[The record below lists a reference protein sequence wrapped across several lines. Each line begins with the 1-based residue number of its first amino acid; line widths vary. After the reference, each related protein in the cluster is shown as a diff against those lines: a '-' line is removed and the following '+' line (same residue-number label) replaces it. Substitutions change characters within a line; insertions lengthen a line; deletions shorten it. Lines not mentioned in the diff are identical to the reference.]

1 MTSWGLKIHQL
12 NGTQCLK
19 FIEKSMT
26 NAQNRQ
32 SVSVSRYANALFQ
45 LAKEAKVI
53 DTVSNDLISLEVS
66 VNSDVEILK
75 FIQNPSIKK
84 SLKVQF
90 FNTVS
95 QKLELSKLT
104 ENFIGLII
112 KKNRVHYILE
122 MIRAFNDL
130 LSELKGIKS
139 ANITSAYK
147 LSDEEVSKIKM
158 KLKDKFNSDFNI
170 NLLTDSSLIGGLKIQ
185 VGSQMI
191 DSSIKNQLNLLKAKM
206 KEVA

>member
-53 DTVSNDLISLEVS
+53 DTVSNDLTSLEVTIK
-66 VNSDVEILK
+66 SDVEILK

>member
-1 MTSWGLKIHQL
+1 VTSWGLKIHQL

-19 FIEKSMT
+19 FSEKSMT

-53 DTVSNDLISLEVS
+53 DTVSNDLTSLEVTI
-66 VNSDVEILK
+66 NSDVEILK

-158 KLKDKFNSDFNI
+158 KLKVKFNSDFNI

-185 VGSQMI
+185 VESQMI

>member
-1 MTSWGLKIHQL
+1 MTSWDLKIHQL
-12 NGTQCLK
+12 NGTQCLQ
-19 FIEKSMT
+19 FNEKSMT

-32 SVSVSRYANALFQ
+32 TVSVSRYANALFQ
-45 LAKEAKVI
+45 LSKEAKVI
-53 DTVSNDLISLEVS
+53 DTVSNDLKSLEVCI
-66 VNSDVEILK
+66 NSDVEILK

-84 SLKVQF
+84 NLKVQF

-122 MIRAFNDL
+122 MISAFNNL

-139 ANITSAYK
+139 ANITSAHK

-158 KLKDKFNSDFNI
+158 KLKEKFNSEFNI
-170 NLLTDSSLIGGLKIQ
+170 NLLTDTSLIGGLKIQ

>member
-53 DTVSNDLISLEVS
+53 DTVSNDLTSLEVTI
-66 VNSDVEILK
+66 NSDVEILK

-104 ENFIGLII
+104 ENFIGLVI

>member
-53 DTVSNDLISLEVS
+53 DTVSNDLTSLEVS
-66 VNSDVEILK
+66 INSDVEILK

-112 KKNRVHYILE
+112 TKNRVHYILE

>member
-53 DTVSNDLISLEVS
+53 DTVSNDLTSLEVTI
-66 VNSDVEILK
+66 NSDFEILK

-84 SLKVQF
+84 TLKVQF

-112 KKNRVHYILE
+112 TKNRVHYILE

>member
-53 DTVSNDLISLEVS
+53 DTVSNDLTSLEVTI
-66 VNSDVEILK
+66 NSDVEILK

>member
-1 MTSWGLKIHQL
+1 
-12 NGTQCLK
+12 
-19 FIEKSMT
+19 MT

-32 SVSVSRYANALFQ
+32 IVSVSRYANALFQ
-45 LAKEAKVI
+45 LAKEAKVL
-53 DTVSNDLISLEVS
+53 DTVSNDLTSLEVS
-66 VNSDVEILK
+66 INSDVEILK
-75 FIQNPSIKK
+75 FIKNPSIKK
-84 SLKVQF
+84 NMKINF

-112 KKNRVHYILE
+112 TKNRVHYILE
-122 MIRAFNDL
+122 MISAFNAL
-130 LSELKGIKS
+130 SSELKGIKS
-139 ANITSAYK
+139 ATITSSK
-147 LSDEEVSKIKM
+147 ILSDDEISKIKM
-158 KLKDKFNSDFNI
+158 KLKDKFNSEFNI
-170 NLLTDSSLIGGLKIQ
+170 SLLTDSSLIGGLKIQ

>member
-19 FIEKSMT
+19 FSEKSMT

-32 SVSVSRYANALFQ
+32 SLSVSRYANALFQ

-53 DTVSNDLISLEVS
+53 DTVSNDLTSLEVTI
-66 VNSDVEILK
+66 NSDVEILK

-139 ANITSAYK
+139 ANIISAYK

>member
-19 FIEKSMT
+19 FSEKSMT

-53 DTVSNDLISLEVS
+53 DTVSNDLTSLEVTI
-66 VNSDVEILK
+66 NSDVEILK

>member
-53 DTVSNDLISLEVS
+53 DTVSNDLTSLEVTI
-66 VNSDVEILK
+66 NSDVEILK

-158 KLKDKFNSDFNI
+158 KLKDKFNTDFNI

>member
-53 DTVSNDLISLEVS
+53 DTVSNDLTSLEVTI
-66 VNSDVEILK
+66 NSDVEILK

-170 NLLTDSSLIGGLKIQ
+170 NLLKDSSLIGGLKIQ

>member
-53 DTVSNDLISLEVS
+53 DTVSNDLTSLEVTI
-66 VNSDVEILK
+66 NSDVEILK

-191 DSSIKNQLNLLKAKM
+191 DTSIKNQLNLLKAKM

>member
-19 FIEKSMT
+19 FSEKSMT

-53 DTVSNDLISLEVS
+53 DTVSNDLTSLEVTI
-66 VNSDVEILK
+66 NSDVEILK

-139 ANITSAYK
+139 ANIISAYK

>member
-1 MTSWGLKIHQL
+1 MTSWDLKIHQL

-53 DTVSNDLISLEVS
+53 DTVSNDLTSLEVTI
-66 VNSDVEILK
+66 NSDVEILK

-170 NLLTDSSLIGGLKIQ
+170 NLLKDSSLIGGLKIQ

>member
-19 FIEKSMT
+19 FSEKSMT

-53 DTVSNDLISLEVS
+53 DTVSNDLTSLEVTI
-66 VNSDVEILK
+66 NSDVEILK

-130 LSELKGIKS
+130 LLELKGIKS

>member
-53 DTVSNDLISLEVS
+53 DTVSNDLTSLEVTI
-66 VNSDVEILK
+66 NSDVEILK

-139 ANITSAYK
+139 ANITSAYI

-191 DSSIKNQLNLLKAKM
+191 DTSIKNQLNLLKAKM

>member
-32 SVSVSRYANALFQ
+32 NVSASRYANALFQ

-53 DTVSNDLISLEVS
+53 DTVSNDLTRLEVS
-66 VNSDVEILK
+66 INSDVEILK

-112 KKNRVHYILE
+112 TKNRVHYILE

-191 DSSIKNQLNLLKAKM
+191 DSSIKNQLNLLKVKM

>member
-1 MTSWGLKIHQL
+1 MTSWDLKIHQL
-12 NGTQCLK
+12 NGTQCLQ
-19 FIEKSMT
+19 FNEKSMT

-32 SVSVSRYANALFQ
+32 TVSVSRYANALFQ
-45 LAKEAKVI
+45 LSKEAKVI
-53 DTVSNDLISLEVS
+53 DTVSNDLKSLEVCI
-66 VNSDVEILK
+66 NSDVEILK

-122 MIRAFNDL
+122 MISAFNNL

-139 ANITSAYK
+139 ANITSAYE

-158 KLKDKFNSDFNI
+158 KLKDKFNSDFKI

>member
-19 FIEKSMT
+19 FNEKSMT

-32 SVSVSRYANALFQ
+32 SISVSRYANALFQ

-53 DTVSNDLISLEVS
+53 DTVSNDLTILEATI
-66 VNSDVEILK
+66 NSDFEILK

-112 KKNRVHYILE
+112 TKNRVHYILE

-170 NLLTDSSLIGGLKIQ
+170 NLLTDLSLIGGLKIQ

>member
-53 DTVSNDLISLEVS
+53 DTVSNDLTSLEVTI
-66 VNSDVEILK
+66 NSDVEILK

-158 KLKDKFNSDFNI
+158 KLKVKFNSDFNI

-185 VGSQMI
+185 VESQMI

>member
-1 MTSWGLKIHQL
+1 MTLRDLKIHQL

-19 FIEKSMT
+19 FNKKSMT

-32 SVSVSRYANALFQ
+32 IVSVNRYANALFQ
-45 LAKEAKVI
+45 LAKEAKVL
-53 DTVSNDLISLEVS
+53 DTVSNDLLSLEIS
-66 VNSDVEILK
+66 INSDIEILK

-84 SLKVQF
+84 NIKVKF
-90 FNTVS
+90 FDS
-95 QKLELSKLT
+95 ISKKLELSKLT
-104 ENFIGLII
+104 ENFVGLII
-112 KKNRVHYILE
+112 VKNRVHYILD
-122 MIRAFNDL
+122 MIKSFNNL

-139 ANITSAYK
+139 ATITSAYK
-147 LSDEEVSKIKM
+147 LSENEILKIKT
-158 KLKDKFNSDFNI
+158 KLKDKFNSEFNI
-170 NLLTDSSLIGGLKIQ
+170 SLLTDPSLVGGLKIQ

>member
-19 FIEKSMT
+19 FSEKSMT

-53 DTVSNDLISLEVS
+53 DTVSNDLTSLEVTI
-66 VNSDVEILK
+66 NSDVEILK

-122 MIRAFNDL
+122 MIRAFNNL

-147 LSDEEVSKIKM
+147 LSDDEVSNIKM

>member
-19 FIEKSMT
+19 FSEKSMT

-53 DTVSNDLISLEVS
+53 DTVSNDLTSLEVTI
-66 VNSDVEILK
+66 NSDVEILK

-147 LSDEEVSKIKM
+147 LSDEKVSKIKM

-170 NLLTDSSLIGGLKIQ
+170 NLLKDSSLIGGLKIQ

>member
-53 DTVSNDLISLEVS
+53 DTVSNDLTSLEVTI
-66 VNSDVEILK
+66 NSDVEILK

-158 KLKDKFNSDFNI
+158 KMKDKFNSDFNI

>member
-1 MTSWGLKIHQL
+1 VTSWGLKIHQL

-19 FIEKSMT
+19 FSEKSMT

-53 DTVSNDLISLEVS
+53 DTVSNDLTSLEVTI
-66 VNSDVEILK
+66 NSDVEILK

-147 LSDEEVSKIKM
+147 LSDEEVSKIKI

>member
-19 FIEKSMT
+19 FSEKSMT

-53 DTVSNDLISLEVS
+53 DTVSNDLTSLEVTI
-66 VNSDVEILK
+66 NSDVEILK

-139 ANITSAYK
+139 ANITSAYE

-170 NLLTDSSLIGGLKIQ
+170 NLLTESSLIGGLKIQ

>member
-1 MTSWGLKIHQL
+1 MTSWDLKIHQL

-19 FIEKSMT
+19 FSEKSMT

-130 LSELKGIKS
+130 LSELKGIRS

>member
-19 FIEKSMT
+19 FSEKSMT

-53 DTVSNDLISLEVS
+53 DTVSNDLTSLEVTI
-66 VNSDVEILK
+66 NSDVEILK

-84 SLKVQF
+84 NLKVQF

-139 ANITSAYK
+139 ANIISAYK

>member
-19 FIEKSMT
+19 FSEKSMT

-53 DTVSNDLISLEVS
+53 DTVSNDLTSLEVTI
-66 VNSDVEILK
+66 NSDVEILK

-139 ANITSAYK
+139 ANITSAYE

>member
-19 FIEKSMT
+19 FSEKSMT

-53 DTVSNDLISLEVS
+53 DTVSNDLTSLEVTI
-66 VNSDVEILK
+66 NSDVEILK

-130 LSELKGIKS
+130 LLELKGIKS

-147 LSDEEVSKIKM
+147 LSDEEVSKIKI

>member
-1 MTSWGLKIHQL
+1 VTSWGLKIHQL

-19 FIEKSMT
+19 FSEKSMT

-53 DTVSNDLISLEVS
+53 DTVSNDLTSLEVTI
-66 VNSDVEILK
+66 NSDVEILK

-170 NLLTDSSLIGGLKIQ
+170 NLLKDSSLIGGLKIQ

>member
-19 FIEKSMT
+19 ISEKSMT

-53 DTVSNDLISLEVS
+53 DTVSNDLTSLEVTI
-66 VNSDVEILK
+66 NSDIEILK

-95 QKLELSKLT
+95 QKLELSKLI

>member
-12 NGTQCLK
+12 NGTECLK
-19 FIEKSMT
+19 FNEKSMT

-53 DTVSNDLISLEVS
+53 DTVSNDLTSLEVTI
-66 VNSDVEILK
+66 NSDVEILK

-112 KKNRVHYILE
+112 TKNRVHYILE

>member
-19 FIEKSMT
+19 FSEKSMT

-53 DTVSNDLISLEVS
+53 DTVSNDLTSLEVTI
-66 VNSDVEILK
+66 NSDVEILK

-130 LSELKGIKS
+130 LLELKGIKS

-147 LSDEEVSKIKM
+147 LSDEEVSKIKI

-185 VGSQMI
+185 VESQMI